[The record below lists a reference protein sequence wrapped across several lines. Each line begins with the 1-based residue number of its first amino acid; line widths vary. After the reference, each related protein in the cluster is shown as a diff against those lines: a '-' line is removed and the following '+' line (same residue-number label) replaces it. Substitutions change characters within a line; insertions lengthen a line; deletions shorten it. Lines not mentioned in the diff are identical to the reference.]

1 MRIPC
6 WLDGQ
11 IFQFF
16 SFDIEDHEE
25 VKDKIVAFQEPRGGL
40 ARVFF
45 NTSYN
50 FGEGMQLD
58 LGVDREGQ
66 PLEERREDTS

>member
-1 MRIPC
+1 M
-6 WLDGQ
+6 
-11 IFQFF
+11 
-16 SFDIEDHEE
+16 
-25 VKDKIVAFQEPRGGL
+25 KDKIVAFQEPRGGL